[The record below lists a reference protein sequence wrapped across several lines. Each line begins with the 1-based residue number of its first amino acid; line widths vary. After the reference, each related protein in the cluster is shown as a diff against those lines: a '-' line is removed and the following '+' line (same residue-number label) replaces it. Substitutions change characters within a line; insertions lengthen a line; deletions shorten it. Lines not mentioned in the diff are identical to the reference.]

1 MDLNNPLPAVGG
13 SLIIREFWPL
23 FDTVSF
29 ASTVLAR
36 SFLSFKITKSLSLA
50 MSKKALRSRAFQRA
64 TLQSESY
71 RTAGMLCFLAALGIF
86 VIARAIA
93 IPDRLI
99 AALQLAFLAVVIAH
113 EFLMVRAIRKGLRD
127 EKEMAADKWML
138 NVFLESQIPTVAL
151 FLLLGGPWLSP
162 FQVLVAPAVLIYF
175 LLIILS
181 TLRLSPILTMLTGVL
196 SALGY
201 LFVTFYTTTFYQA
214 SADALPTTV
223 YFIYA
228 GLILTGGIL
237 AAVVAGRI
245 RTHVVAAL
253 REAELKSQLDQVN
266 HDLDIARSIQQDLL
280 PAESPKLEDFDI
292 AGWNKPAN
300 QTGGDYFDWQSLPD
314 GRLAISLGDATGHGI
329 GPALVS
335 ALCRAY
341 ARASLVADSEHHQ
354 VLDRLNRLLAED
366 LSANRFVTF
375 ALLFLDPEKA
385 EVEVL
390 SAGHG
395 PILCYRHATQEI
407 ENLEAQGIPLGMIAG
422 VSYENALVRRLAPN
436 DMIVLVTDGFYEWE
450 NRKGEEFG
458 LQRLDSTI
466 RHSRD
471 CSAEEVISK
480 LRSAVEE
487 FCGGTEQRDD
497 LTAVVLK
504 RKAVTTRIGKRR
516 DSRRST
522 EAPVFVEVGDSYQQ

>member
-1 MDLNNPLPAVGG
+1 M
-13 SLIIREFWPL
+13 
-23 FDTVSF
+23 
-29 ASTVLAR
+29 
-36 SFLSFKITKSLSLA
+36 
-50 MSKKALRSRAFQRA
+50 LRSRAFQRA

-93 IPDRLI
+93 TQDRLI
-99 AALQLAFLAVVIAH
+99 AALQIAFLAVVIAH
-113 EFLMVRAIRKGLRD
+113 EFFMFRAIRKALRD

-151 FLLLGGPWLSP
+151 FLLLSGPWLRP

-181 TLRLSPILTMLTGVL
+181 TLRLSPILSILTGTL

-214 SADALPTTV
+214 SEVQTDALPTAV

-228 GLILTGGIL
+228 GLILTGGVV

-245 RTHVVAAL
+245 RSHVVAAL

-375 ALLFLDPEKA
+375 ALLFLEPEKA

-395 PILCYRHATQEI
+395 PILCYRHATQEM

-458 LQRLDSTI
+458 LQRLESTI
-466 RHSRD
+466 RQSHD

-487 FCGGTEQRDD
+487 FCGGTEQKDD

-504 RKAVTTRIGKRR
+504 RKAVATRIVKRS
-516 DSRRST
+516 DSQRST
-522 EAPVFVEVGDSYQQ
+522 EAPVFVEVGDSYPQ